1 MFRTGGSAEGLTSG
15 LAPRQGYFKGSTVNP
30 FERTGNLPGGAYNRN
45 LNVNTPLPGSTPN
58 ESMSMMD
65 KLQFQKSMIENL
77 APRTPRKDTSM
88 RDFLINF
95 GLDIASRPPS
105 GSIFS
110 TAAAAAK
117 EPFGKFQQAKQIE
130 EAYGMKETEADRALV
145 ADLIKGMDDD
155 KLSALMKD
163 VKAGVEAGEFATE
176 AEGIKLL
183 LRKKIYGVLD
193 EPGEQKQEWIK
204 WYMTNLQNKADVD
217 PGIARAVAEHQYK
230 IDFKEYP
237 EKALKDMNRTK
248 LYIKENHIIEYE
260 RDEDGEIIRILGD
273 GNYDYYYSHNQI
285 FFEPQS
291 GHLFKRVSKKGQAPV
306 FQKVILED

>member
-1 MFRTGGSAEGLTSG
+1 MNRTLRRPMFRMGGTAEGLTSG
-15 LAPRQGYFKGSTVNP
+15 LAPRQGYAH
-30 FERTGNLPGGAYNRN
+30 EPGHVKQGD
-45 LNVNTPLPGSTPN
+45 TSK
-58 ESMSMMD
+58 MSMME
-65 KLQFQKSMIENL
+65 KLQSQKSIVEAL
-77 APRTPRKDTSM
+77 APRQPRQDRSM
-88 RDFLINF
+88 SNFLIDF

-117 EPFGKFQQAKQIE
+117 DPFAKFQQAKQME
-130 EAYGMKETEADRALV
+130 DAYGMSETSEDRALI
-145 ADLIKGMDDD
+145 ASLIKGMDDD

-176 AEGIKLL
+176 AEGVRKLL
-183 LRKKIYGVLD
+183 QKKIYGVLD

-237 EKALKDMNRTK
+237 EKDLKDMNRTK
-248 LYIKENHIIEYE
+248 MYVKEIHKVKET
-260 RDEDGEIIRILGD
+260 RDEDGELNQILLD
-273 GNYDYYYSHNQI
+273 GNYDYYYAYNQI
-285 FFEPQS
+285 YLDPQS
-291 GHLFKRVSKKGQAPV
+291 GHLFRRVSKKGQAPV
-306 FQKVILED
+306 LQRVILEE